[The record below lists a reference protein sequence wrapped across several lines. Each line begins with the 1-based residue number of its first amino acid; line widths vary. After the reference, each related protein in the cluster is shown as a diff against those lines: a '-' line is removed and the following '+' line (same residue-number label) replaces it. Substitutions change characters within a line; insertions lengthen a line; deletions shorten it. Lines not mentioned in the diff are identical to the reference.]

1 MEFLNFNSVELLP
14 NAKASAAFTVDSGK
28 VFSVTSD
35 LQSEVNE
42 CQGLRPEIISTYI
55 RGLQIQEDKEGALYN
70 SLRDSSLCSE

>member
-35 LQSEVNE
+35 LQYEVNE
-42 CQGLRPEIISTYI
+42 CQGLRPEIISSYI
-55 RGLQIQEDKEGALYN
+55 NVN
-70 SLRDSSLCSE
+70 SI

>member
-42 CQGLRPEIISTYI
+42 CQGLCPVIMI
-55 RGLQIQEDKEGALYN
+55 RGYTQLPE
-70 SLRDSSLCSE
+70 SSHNIL